1 LIAISS
7 PYARKGAMWE
17 TFSRHYGPDGDPAIL
32 VAQGETLALN
42 LERDASGRPKL
53 QSVVDRAYERDPA
66 DASAEYGAQFRSDLE
81 AFVSREALADCTDD
95 VAERPYEAANAYVA
109 FTDPSGGSAD
119 AFTLAIAH
127 VEDNITVLDLVREVA
142 PPFMPSEVVEQ
153 FADILKAYKI
163 RTVQGDRYAGE

>member
-1 LIAISS
+1 LAAVRPTLATTGGPLIAISS

-53 QSVVDRAYERDPA
+53 QSVVDRAFERDPA

-81 AFVSREALADCTDD
+81 AFVS
-95 VAERPYEAANAYVA
+95 
-109 FTDPSGGSAD
+109 
-119 AFTLAIAH
+119 H
-127 VEDNITVLDLVREVA
+127 
-142 PPFMPSEVVEQ
+142 
-153 FADILKAYKI
+153 
-163 RTVQGDRYAGE
+163 